1 MAVDRMDE
9 RVSEKLPDGLR
20 LKLRGL
26 VPAVTAIPP
35 AESEEIPGLAETVAY
50 WTGGDRSAEEW
61 FREVEERWGSP
72 GLVMRRGPEILGY
85 AIYAPAEH
93 LPRAMKFPVGP
104 VSRDAVVLAYASGD
118 ARVRKHLL
126 VRVLREM
133 RLRGAGTVEA
143 LGSDAGLAQHHLTTG
158 HLVESGW
165 EPVVRGRY
173 RGLSYTLTRLELGNA
188 IEVGDLARDLLG
200 RVKMPSFG
208 RSPAP
213 ETRGGYVGSLSRF
226 RSSRTTPETTSK
238 IRNVRKHGPPD
249 RTQGP
254 R

>member
-1 MAVDRMDE
+1 MGRMDE
-9 RVSEKLPDGLR
+9 RVSEKLPEGLR
-20 LKLRGL
+20 LRLRGF
-26 VPAVTAIPP
+26 VPVITTIPP
-35 AESEEIPGLAETVAY
+35 AESGDIPGLPETVAY
-50 WTGGDRSAEEW
+50 WTGEERPAEEW

-85 AIYAPAEH
+85 AVYAPAEH
-93 LPRAMKFPVGP
+93 LPHAMKFPVGP
-104 VSRDAVVLAYASGD
+104 VSRDAVILAYASGD
-118 ARVRKHLL
+118 TRVRKHLL
-126 VRVLREM
+126 VRALREM

-143 LGSDAGLAQHHLTTG
+143 IGSDAGLARHHLSTG

-173 RGLSYTLTRLELGNA
+173 RGFSYTLTRLELGNA
-188 IEVGDLARDLLG
+188 VEVGDLARDLLG

-226 RSSRTTPETTSK
+226 GGSRTNSETT
-238 IRNVRKHGPPD
+238 RDVRKHGLPN
-249 RTQGP
+249 RTQVP
-254 R
+254 S

>member
-1 MAVDRMDE
+1 MDE

-26 VPAVTAIPP
+26 VPAVTAIQP
-35 AESEEIPGLAETVAY
+35 AESEEIPGLPETVAY
-50 WTGGDRSAEEW
+50 WAGGDRPAEEW
-61 FREVEERWGSP
+61 FRGVEERWGPP
-72 GLVMRRGPEILGY
+72 GLVMRRGPDILGY
-85 AIYAPAEH
+85 AVYAPAEH
-93 LPRAMKFPVGP
+93 LPRAVEFPVGP
-104 VSRDAVVLAYASGD
+104 VSREAVVLAYAGGD

-126 VRVLREM
+126 VRALREM
-133 RLRGAGTVEA
+133 RIRGAGTVEA
-143 LGSDAGLAQHHLTTG
+143 LGSDAGLAPHHLSTE

-226 RSSRTTPETTSK
+226 RSYRTSPDTT
-238 IRNVRKHGPPD
+238 RNVRKHGPPD
-249 RTQGP
+249 RARDP

>member
-1 MAVDRMDE
+1 MDE

-20 LKLRGL
+20 LKIRGL
-26 VPAVTAIPP
+26 VPAITAIQP
-35 AESEEIPGLAETVAY
+35 AESGDIPGLPETVGY
-50 WTGGDRSAEEW
+50 WTGEERPSEEW
-61 FREVEERWGSP
+61 FGDVEERWGSP
-72 GLVMRRGPEILGY
+72 GLVMRRGPEVLGY
-85 AIYAPAEH
+85 AVYAPAEH

-126 VRVLREM
+126 VRALREM

-143 LGSDAGLAQHHLTTG
+143 LGSDAGLAQHHLSTG

-173 RGLSYTLTRLELGNA
+173 RGLSYTLTRLELGSA

-226 RSSRTTPETTSK
+226 RGSRTSRDTT
-238 IRNVRKHGPPD
+238 RNTRECVPRD
-249 RTQGP
+249 LAQGP

>member
-1 MAVDRMDE
+1 MDE

-26 VPAVTAIPP
+26 VPVITTISP
-35 AESEEIPGLAETVAY
+35 AESEDIPGLPEKVDY
-50 WTGGDRSAEEW
+50 WTEGERPAEEW

-72 GLVMRRGPEILGY
+72 ALVMRRGPEILGY
-85 AIYAPAEH
+85 AVYAPAEH

-126 VRVLREM
+126 VRALREM

-143 LGSDAGLAQHHLTTG
+143 LGSDAGLAQYHLSTG

-165 EPVVRGRY
+165 EPVIRGRY

-208 RSPAP
+208 RAPAP

-226 RSSRTTPETTSK
+226 RSSRTSRTSPETN
-238 IRNVRKHGPPD
+238 RNIRKHGPPD
-249 RTQGP
+249 RAQGP